1 MSAAKEKKRAPINT
15 SSWDVVRPNIQCA
28 DVWNREDLDSL
39 RMGAYKELEAAN
51 QIWIDKITYNKESGM
66 VVVEYRSTV
75 PHEMILM
82 DLKGLIESVPP
93 VFTPVEQL
101 TIL

>member
-1 MSAAKEKKRAPINT
+1 
-15 SSWDVVRPNIQCA
+15 
-28 DVWNREDLDSL
+28 
-39 RMGAYKELEAAN
+39 
-51 QIWIDKITYNKESGM
+51 M

-82 DLKGLIESVPP
+82 DLRGLIESVPP
-93 VFTPVEQL
+93 AFTPVEQL